1 MQGGE
6 GRAMKAAADDVKS
19 GSPVRR
25 GRRRALWNAAVATA
39 VAVMLAGC
47 VSSPPK
53 ALYDLSASTAA
64 PAAAGTPTAR
74 PAAKASR
81 VQLLVPE
88 PRALAALNTNS
99 IAAKSSPS
107 AISYYQNVLWADQLP
122 RVVQARV
129 VESLENS
136 GRVHAVGVPGQ
147 GLLINYQVLIDIRA
161 FQFDAYRGRRGVVEF
176 SVQILDDSNGRVVA
190 SQVFRGESRASSE
203 TADAAVAAMDAALGQ
218 VLAQMVPWIDGAV

>member
-6 GRAMKAAADDVKS
+6 RQGMQAAADHVRG
-19 GSPVRR
+19 GSPVH
-25 GRRRALWNAAVATA
+25 GLRRAFANAAAAAVA
-39 VAVMLAGC
+39 AVMLAGC

-53 ALYDLSASTAA
+53 ALYDLSASTAV
-64 PAAAGTPTAR
+64 PAAAGTPAAR

-161 FQFDAYRGRRGVVEF
+161 FQLDAYHGRRGVVEF
-176 SVQILDDSNGRVVA
+176 SVQILDDANGRVVA

-218 VLAQMVPWIDGAV
+218 VLAQMVPWIDSAV